1 MKKQSVGAE
10 PPTAAGSSGI
20 DQRPQHPFLQRR
32 RAKRPRKKPGGVE
45 QKVKERRSLRMSASA
60 VATGASWC
68 CVTASSAPRPTTC
81 HAWAWAS
88 GPSGNGNVLG
98 IIVTCVASLLL
109 HFATFVPI
117 RFARNTKMGQPS
129 ALPRMGG
136 HTAVSMTWGQSQ
148 LEVPRLR
155 NPFQNP

>member
-1 MKKQSVGAE
+1 MYLILNS
-10 PPTAAGSSGI
+10 
-20 DQRPQHPFLQRR
+20 RPQHPFLQRR

-88 GPSGNGNVLG
+88 GPSVGEQAPLWPSGVLRLHHGLSLSIALPTGPSSPAQAAARHRVLG
-98 IIVTCVASLLL
+98 NSGSAPAQGGRGFLCSTRS
-109 HFATFVPI
+109 
-117 RFARNTKMGQPS
+117 AR
-129 ALPRMGG
+129 
-136 HTAVSMTWGQSQ
+136 
-148 LEVPRLR
+148 
-155 NPFQNP
+155 